1 MNWTRLLGDSK
12 GEENERGKITNERG
26 PKTEPREPPKE
37 GFFLQHEQRSCRYNL
52 FDKCSWLE
60 INEKS
65 RDTQK
70 LMINIRVDVIIK

>member
-37 GFFLQHEQRSCRYNL
+37 GFFCNMNKEVAGIIYLTNAVDWKSMKNHETL
-52 FDKCSWLE
+52 
-60 INEKS
+60 KS
-65 RDTQK
+65 
-70 LMINIRVDVIIK
+70 